1 MGVSRPQQS
10 KAFTRI
16 EPLAKLPVFWAL
28 EGRRCVVSGGS
39 DAAAWKA
46 ELLAACGARVE
57 VYAGAP
63 DDMMR
68 ALAVRPVVHTQAR
81 ISLILRPLRDADLP
95 GAAMAVADCHDEGE
109 AAAFLAACKRAG
121 VPVNV
126 IDKPKY
132 CQFQFGS
139 IVNRSPVIV
148 AISTD
153 GGAPVLAQTI
163 RRKIEALLPASLKDW
178 ALLAQNL
185 RTRVGSMVTTA
196 TARRHFWD
204 IFADKA
210 FSEPCTTNSETDLLA
225 VASQEVS
232 DAGSVK
238 VFTVNPA
245 DPELMTLK
253 AIRALQAAD
262 IIYFDKDI
270 VPAIL
275 EFGRREARRRRIDDI
290 SSQISKLNQYH
301 IVYLISDKNTSDN
314 PFR

>member
-1 MGVSRPQQS
+1 MGVSRPQPS
-10 KAFTRI
+10 EAFARI

-28 EGRRCVVSGGS
+28 EGRRCIVSGGS

-57 VYAGAP
+57 VYTDAP
-63 DDMMR
+63 DDMMH
-68 ALAVRPVVHTQAR
+68 ALAVRPVVHAEACIT
-81 ISLILRPLRDADLP
+81 LIFRPLHDADLP
-95 GAAMAVADCHDEGE
+95 GAAMAIADCHDESE
-109 AAAFLAACKRAG
+109 AAAFLAACNRAG

-126 IDKPKY
+126 IDKPQY

-185 RTRVGSMVTTA
+185 RTRIGSMVTTA

-210 FSEPCTTNSETDLLA
+210 FSEPCTRNSETDLLA
-225 VASQEVS
+225 VASHEVS
-232 DAGSVK
+232 DAGNVK

-262 IIYFDKDI
+262 VIYFNKDI

-275 EFGRREARRRRIDDI
+275 EFGRREAKRYRIEDI
-290 SSQISKLNQYH
+290 SGQISKLDQCR
-301 IVYLISDKNTSDN
+301 IVYLKSGKNSSGTQ
-314 PFR
+314 FR

>member
-1 MGVSRPQQS
+1 MGVSQLQQS
-10 KAFTRI
+10 KAFNRI

-28 EGRRCVVSGGS
+28 EGRRCIISGGS

-57 VYAGAP
+57 VYADAP

-81 ISLILRPLRDADLP
+81 ISLILRPLQDADLP
-95 GAAMAVADCHDEGE
+95 GAAMAIADCHDEGE
-109 AAAFLAACKRAG
+109 AAAFLAACNRAS

-126 IDKPKY
+126 IDKPQY

-153 GGAPVLAQTI
+153 GGAPVLAQAI

-185 RTRVGSMVTTA
+185 RTRIGSMLTTA

-204 IFADKA
+204 TFADKA
-210 FSEPCTTNSETDLLA
+210 FSGPCTRNSETDLLT
-225 VASQEVS
+225 VASQKVS
-232 DAGSVK
+232 DTGSVK
-238 VFTVNPA
+238 VFTVDPV

-253 AIRALQAAD
+253 TIRALQAAD
-262 IIYFDKDI
+262 IIYFGKDI

-275 EFGRREARRRRIDDI
+275 EFGRREARRYRIEDL
-290 SSQISKLNQYH
+290 SGQISKLNQCH
-301 IVYLISDKNTSDN
+301 IVYLISNKNTSDN

>member
-1 MGVSRPQQS
+1 MGVSQPQPS
-10 KAFTRI
+10 EAFTRI

-28 EGRRCVVSGGS
+28 EGRRCIVSGGS

-57 VYAGAP
+57 VYTDAP
-63 DDMMR
+63 DDMMH
-68 ALAVRPVVHTQAR
+68 ALAVRPVVHAEACIT
-81 ISLILRPLRDADLP
+81 LIFRPLQDADLP
-95 GAAMAVADCHDEGE
+95 GAAMAIADCHDEGE
-109 AAAFLAACKRAG
+109 AAALLAACNRAG

-126 IDKPKY
+126 IDKPQY

-185 RTRVGSMVTTA
+185 RTRIGSMVTTA

-210 FSEPCTTNSETDLLA
+210 FSEPCTRNSETDLLA
-225 VASQEVS
+225 VASHEVS

-262 IIYFDKDI
+262 IIYFNKDI

-275 EFGRREARRRRIDDI
+275 EFGRREAKRYQIEDI
-290 SSQISKLNQYH
+290 SSQISKLDQCR
-301 IVYLISDKNTSDN
+301 IVYLKSGKNSSGT

>member
-10 KAFTRI
+10 EAFTRI

-28 EGRRCVVSGGS
+28 EGRRCIISGGS

-57 VYAGAP
+57 VYADAP

-68 ALAVRPVVHTQAR
+68 ALAVRPVVHAEAC
-81 ISLILRPLRDADLP
+81 ISLVTRPLQDADLP
-95 GAAMAVADCHDEGE
+95 GAAMAIADCRDEGE
-109 AAAFLAACKRAG
+109 AAAFLATCKRAG

-126 IDKPKY
+126 IDKPQY

-185 RTRVGSMVTTA
+185 RTRVGSMATTA
-196 TARRHFWD
+196 ASRRHFWD

-210 FSEPCTTNSETDLLA
+210 FSEPWTSSSETDLLA

-238 VFTVNPA
+238 VFTVNPV

-262 IIYFDKDI
+262 VIYFNKDI

-275 EFGRREARRRRIDDI
+275 EFGRREAKRYRIEDI
-290 SSQISKLNQYH
+290 SGQISKLNQCR
-301 IVYLISDKNTSDN
+301 IVCLISNKNTSDN
-314 PFR
+314 AFR

>member
-1 MGVSRPQQS
+1 
-10 KAFTRI
+10 
-16 EPLAKLPVFWAL
+16 
-28 EGRRCVVSGGS
+28 
-39 DAAAWKA
+39 
-46 ELLAACGARVE
+46 
-57 VYAGAP
+57 
-63 DDMMR
+63 
-68 ALAVRPVVHTQAR
+68 
-81 ISLILRPLRDADLP
+81 
-95 GAAMAVADCHDEGE
+95 MAIADCRDDGE
-109 AAAFLAACKRAG
+109 AAAFLATCKRAG

-126 IDKPKY
+126 IDKPQY

-185 RTRVGSMVTTA
+185 RTRVGSMVPTA
-196 TARRHFWD
+196 AARRHFWD

-210 FSEPCTTNSETDLLA
+210 FSEPWTSNSETDLLA

-238 VFTVNPA
+238 VFTVNPV

-262 IIYFDKDI
+262 VIYFNKDI

-275 EFGRREARRRRIDDI
+275 EFGRREAKRYRIEDI
-290 SSQISKLNQYH
+290 SGQISKLNQCR
-301 IVYLISDKNTSDN
+301 IVCLISNKKY
-314 PFR
+314 FG

>member
-1 MGVSRPQQS
+1 MGVSRTQQS
-10 KAFTRI
+10 EAFTRI
-16 EPLAKLPVFWAL
+16 APLAKLPVFWAL
-28 EGRRCVVSGGS
+28 EGRRCIVSGGS

-46 ELLAACGARVE
+46 ELLAACGAHVE
-57 VYAGAP
+57 VYTDAP

-68 ALAVRPVVHTQAR
+68 ALANSPLLHAKAR
-81 ISLILRPLRDADLP
+81 ISLMLRPWRDTDLC
-95 GAAMAVADCHDEGE
+95 GATIAIADCHDEGE
-109 AAAFLAACKRAG
+109 ASAFHTACKRAG

-126 IDKPKY
+126 IDKPQY

-153 GGAPVLAQTI
+153 GAAPVLAQAI

-178 ALLAQNL
+178 AQLAQNL
-185 RTRVGSMVTTA
+185 RTRIASMLTTA
-196 TARRHFWD
+196 TARRHFWEN
-204 IFADKA
+204 FTDKA
-210 FSEPCTTNSETDLLA
+210 FSEPWTSNSETDLLA

-232 DAGSVK
+232 DTGSVQ
-238 VFTVNPA
+238 VFTVDPL

-262 IIYFDKDI
+262 IIYFEKDI

-275 EFGRREARRRRIDDI
+275 EFGRREARRYRIGDI
-290 SSQISKLNQYH
+290 SGQISMLNQYR
-301 IVYLISDKNTSDN
+301 IVYLKSEKGT
-314 PFR
+314 